1 MDEKENEGV
10 EYRQLLRSL
19 VVVVWK
25 WAIVGERMRSK
36 LEALKDWVILKHVCQ
51 RKFK

>member
-1 MDEKENEGV
+1 MEEKENENI
-10 EYRQLLRSL
+10 EYGQLLRSF

-25 WAIVGERMRSK
+25 WAIVGERMRPK
-36 LEALKDWVILKHVCQ
+36 LEALKDWEILKHVCQ